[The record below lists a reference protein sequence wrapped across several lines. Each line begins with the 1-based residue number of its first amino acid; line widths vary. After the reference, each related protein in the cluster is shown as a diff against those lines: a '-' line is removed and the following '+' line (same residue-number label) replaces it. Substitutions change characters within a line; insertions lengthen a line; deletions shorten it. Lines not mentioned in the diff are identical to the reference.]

1 MNGFSDMTTSV
12 VICAYADERW
22 DELALAV
29 DSVRRQTVAPLEVI
43 VAVDHNPLLLQR
55 ARRGLPGV
63 TVVENHEAR
72 GLSGAR
78 NSAIALARGDVVA
91 FLDDDAAA
99 EPEWLERLSARYS
112 DPRVLGV
119 GGAVDPRWLDGRP
132 AGFPREFQW
141 VVGCS
146 YEGLPTAP
154 TPVRNLIGANMS
166 LRRDVFERVGG
177 FRSGI
182 GRVGLLPVGC
192 EETELCIRASQRAP
206 GAVFIYEPQARV
218 VHSVPAARATWSYFC
233 RRCFAE
239 GLSKAQVSGWT
250 GRGAAL
256 ASERS
261 YARRTLP
268 AGVRRGVSDAVRGD
282 ASGLVRAAA
291 IVSGLVITSAGYAV
305 GEARRRARR

>member
-1 MNGFSDMTTSV
+1 
-12 VICAYADERW
+12 
-22 DELALAV
+22 
-29 DSVRRQTVAPLEVI
+29 
-43 VAVDHNPLLLQR
+43 VAVDHNPLLLER

-78 NSAIALARGDVVA
+78 NSAIARARGDVVA

-99 EPEWLERLSARYS
+99 EPEWLERLSARYG

-154 TPVRNLIGANMS
+154 TAVRNLIGANMS

-268 AGVRRGVSDAVRGD
+268 AGVRRGVSDALRGD